1 MMIDGFIA
9 ADTPTITEA
18 VKKSTCSKGE
28 NQLTNAISIQV
39 RHTLL
44 STITITII

>member
-18 VKKSTCSKGE
+18 VKKVLVQKVKKT
-28 NQLTNAISIQV
+28 AD
-39 RHTLL
+39 
-44 STITITII
+44 